1 MKINQSSISNELL
14 NKIKNP
20 DPLEG
25 EDIVIE
31 DNDGNIIGVIIQPK
45 AYEFFLEQ
53 VKSREDQLDSSLN
66 DEYDKNSPTLDDL
79 MGEE

>member
-1 MKINQSSISNELL
+1 MKINQSGISNELL

-25 EDIVIE
+25 EDIIIE
-31 DNDGNIIGVIIQPK
+31 DNDRNIIGVIIQPK

-79 MGEE
+79 MGKE

>member
-25 EDIVIE
+25 EDILIE

-66 DEYDKNSPTLDDL
+66 DKYDKNSPTLDDL
-79 MGEE
+79 MREE